1 MIPIE
6 KMIIKYDRLDLLPNP
21 RTDIILKEMKYWR
34 DEYLVLKNLI
44 EKYCETEDRNRLM
57 KILETEDRFLF
68 KYFINEFSKLKIP
81 NKMTSK
87 ELEEYEKKI
96 MVYI

>member
-1 MIPIE
+1 
-6 KMIIKYDRLDLLPNP
+6 
-21 RTDIILKEMKYWR
+21 MKYWK

-44 EKYCETEDRNRLM
+44 EKYC
-57 KILETEDRFLF
+57 ETEDRFLF

-81 NKMTSK
+81 SKMTSE

>member
-1 MIPIE
+1 MVE
-6 KMIIKYDRLDLLPNP
+6 SIIKEFQKNQ
-21 RTDIILKEMKYWR
+21 KY
-34 DEYLVLKNLI
+34 
-44 EKYCETEDRNRLM
+44 
-57 KILETEDRFLF
+57 ILETEDRFLF

-81 NKMTSK
+81 SKMTSK

>member
-21 RTDIILKEMKYWR
+21 RTDIILKEVKYWR